1 MTNNLLPEI
10 DRFLARTGWSD
21 YKFGI
26 KAIKN
31 GRLVERLRAGRRIWP
46 ETEMQ
51 VRAFIRS
58 CDDQFSAREHEAAE

>member
-26 KAIKN
+26 KAIKIEE
-31 GRLVERLRAGRRIWP
+31 GDQLIDFRLNFRHTA
-46 ETEMQ
+46 
-51 VRAFIRS
+51 
-58 CDDQFSAREHEAAE
+58 